1 MNTQLFCVPGVFIAY
16 YVVSTSNTVFE
27 SLLYG
32 HGPESDSDFIRDHHG
47 CPGAKYLS
55 TSIGRSQ
62 MSRSR
67 KRYQVLVLFGSA
79 GTPPADQD
87 FSKELKTEDFAA
99 EAHVIDA
106 LKKLGHEVR
115 TLGIWDEVGLIID
128 EIKANPP
135 DVVFNLTEHF
145 NEVSAYDRNVAGL
158 LEMMGVPYTGSSPT
172 GLTLC
177 KNKGMAKE
185 LLAYHKIRVPNFAVY
200 SPGATIKRPSRLKF
214 PLFIKPA
221 EDEASYG
228 IALNSFVEE
237 DESFEE
243 RIRFIHERMNQP
255 ALAEEYIEGREIY
268 VSLLGN
274 GSLRVFPF
282 REVIFTEFPDDQ
294 PKFSTFKAKWD
305 DAYRKRWGI
314 QNVFAEPFPDG
325 TDQRIGQ
332 ICKAVYHA
340 LRIRGYG
347 RIDLRVTPAGEV
359 VVLEANP
366 NPNLDRDDEFAQSA
380 MKAGLTFPRLIQ
392 RILKLAMTTVQ

>member
-1 MNTQLFCVPGVFIAY
+1 MV
-16 YVVSTSNTVFE
+16 
-27 SLLYG
+27 
-32 HGPESDSDFIRDHHG
+32 R
-47 CPGAKYLS
+47 AK
-55 TSIGRSQ
+55 
-62 MSRSR
+62 
-67 KRYQVLVLFGSA
+67 KRHKVLVLFDTA

-87 FSKELKTEDFAA
+87 FTKEMKTDDWAA

-115 TLGIWDEVGLIID
+115 TIGVWDEPGMIID

-135 DVVFNLTEHF
+135 DIVFNLTEHF
-145 NEVSAYDRNVAGL
+145 NAVSAYDRNVAGL

-185 LLAYHKIRVPNFAVY
+185 LLAYHKIRVPNFAIF
-200 SPGATIKRPSRLKF
+200 SPGATIKKPPHLNF

-221 EDEASYG
+221 EEEASYG
-228 IALNSFVEE
+228 ISQDSFVET
-237 DESFEE
+237 DEAFEE
-243 RIRFIHERMNQP
+243 RIRFIHERMNQT
-255 ALAEEYIEGREIY
+255 ALAEEYIAGREIY
-268 VSLLGN
+268 VSLIGN
-274 GSLRVFPF
+274 ERLRVFPL
-282 REVIFTEFPDDQ
+282 REVIFTEVPEDQ

-325 TDQRIGQ
+325 VVQRMSRM
-332 ICKAVYHA
+332 CKAVYRA

-347 RIDLRVTPAGEV
+347 RIDLRVTPEGEIV
-359 VVLEANP
+359 ILEANP

-380 MKAGLTFPRLIQ
+380 MKAGLNYERMIQ
-392 RILKLAMTTVQ
+392 RILRLALSR

>member
-1 MNTQLFCVPGVFIAY
+1 MVRV
-16 YVVSTSNTVFE
+16 
-27 SLLYG
+27 
-32 HGPESDSDFIRDHHG
+32 
-47 CPGAKYLS
+47 K
-55 TSIGRSQ
+55 
-62 MSRSR
+62 
-67 KRYQVLVLFGSA
+67 KRYKVLVLFGSA

-87 FSKELKTEDFAA
+87 FSKELKTDDFAA
-99 EAHVIDA
+99 EAHVIGA
-106 LKKLGHEVR
+106 LKQLGHEVR
-115 TLGIWDEVGLIID
+115 TLGIWDEASPIID

-158 LEMMGVPYTGSSPT
+158 LEMIGVPYTGSSPT

-185 LLAYHKIRVPNFAVY
+185 LLAYHKIRVANFAIY

-228 IALNSFVEE
+228 ISLDSFVEN
-237 DESFEE
+237 DDSFEE

-255 ALAEEYIEGREIY
+255 ALAEEFIEGREIY

-274 GSLRVFPF
+274 DSLRVFPF
-282 REVIFTEFPDDQ
+282 REVIFTQVPDDQ

-314 QNVFAEPFPDG
+314 QNVFAEPFPNG
-325 TDQRIGQ
+325 TNQRIAK
-332 ICKAVYHA
+332 ICKAVYRA

-347 RIDLRVTPAGEV
+347 RIDLRVTPAGEI

-380 MKAGLTFPRLIQ
+380 SKAGVSFPRLVQ
-392 RILKLAMTTVQ
+392 RIVKLALTAAH